1 MRISMEDLKNLVK
14 KLLDRKPV
22 EAVAKS
28 YFGPNV
34 TYNDGN
40 KIYKIDL
47 CQYEDGHKH
56 SLNLFIGETVLD
68 ISGHD
73 YSCDITEKEYMELKW
88 KMEGWEEEL
97 HADAFNEFADF
108 VKQQEDPRN
117 TLLND

>member
-22 EAVAKS
+22 EADVKG
-28 YFGPNV
+28 YFGPSV
-34 TYNDGN
+34 TYKDENN
-40 KIYKIDL
+40 VYKIDM
-47 CQYEDGHKH
+47 CVNDQGQY
-56 SLNLFIGETVLD
+56 SLSLFIGKDDLD

-73 YSCDITEKEYMELKW
+73 YSCNITEKEYMEFKW

-97 HADAFNEFADF
+97 HNDAFNEFADF
-108 VKQQEDPRN
+108 VKQQEDPMN